1 MSASE
6 LLQIKETLNA
16 KVREQDKLLGRKE
29 TLLEQLNKLGC
40 KTFDDAEVAI
50 DKLEKE
56 IGLAEKTFGDNLEA
70 FKEKYGILL

>member
-1 MSASE
+1 MSANE
-6 LLQIKETLNA
+6 LLKIKESLNG

-40 KTFDDAEVAI
+40 KTFEDAEVVI

-56 IGLAEKTFGDNLEA
+56 IALAEKTFRDNLEA
-70 FKEKYGILL
+70 FKEKYGTLL